1 MPTRRFGQKA
11 IAVLNRN
18 NDGHAAPAGGTEA
31 SMKHPSIRELFDYWD
46 TRRGR
51 RPAPER
57 GDIEPGA
64 IRRVLADT
72 FILAFEPRAGHP
84 FRLAGT
90 RVCALFG
97 RELKGEPFLDL
108 WPAGGRSEVRDL
120 LAIVAHES
128 VGVVASVSGAT
139 TAGAALSLEFLALPL
154 SHHGRSDARLLGALA
169 PNVPPSLS
177 SGMAPSIGPTWLG
190 TSAVVDLRLGTH
202 RYVGAAIAES
212 LVPRAMPGDPG
223 PVARDGRIRHGFVV
237 HDGGQP

>member
-1 MPTRRFGQKA
+1 
-11 IAVLNRN
+11 
-18 NDGHAAPAGGTEA
+18 
-31 SMKHPSIRELFDYWD
+31 MKHPSVRALFEYWD
-46 TRRGR
+46 QRRGR

-57 GDIEPGA
+57 GDIEPAA
-64 IRRVLADT
+64 IRHVLADT
-72 FILAFEPRAGHP
+72 FVLSFEPRMGHP

-90 RVCALFG
+90 RVCALFA
-97 RELKGEPFLDL
+97 RELKGGAFLDL
-108 WPAGGRSEVRDL
+108 WPAQGRKDIREL
-120 LAIVAHES
+120 LSIVAHES
-128 VGVVASVSGAT
+128 VGVVASVSGAS

-177 SGMAPSIGPTWLG
+177 SGMGPSIGPTWLG

-212 LVPRAMPGDPG
+212 LAPRAMPGDLG
-223 PVARDGRIRHGFVV
+223 PATREGRIRHGFVV